1 MMTTPTPTPARAR
14 SSRRRPAGLQGR
26 TAVAVLALALAV
38 LAAACSSSD
47 DDAAPSSDRAPVQD
61 LVVQVASY
69 DLAVGPPTR
78 VIAGVLTK
86 DQRLVGYGT
95 VTMRFSYLGTGQPG
109 GGPQPSGPPVE
120 AAFLPVAGAQLPSPP
135 PSEPRLVEG
144 GERGLYSAQRGF
156 DRAGFWQMEVTAR
169 VGGEEQ
175 KGTGAFQVLDRHL
188 VPAPGDPALRTEN
201 LTITA
206 TDAPNAAIDSRAGV
220 DGEVP
225 DPDLHRTTI
234 AQALDAKR
242 PIVAV
247 FATPVY
253 CVSRF
258 CGPVTDMVEELGRTY
273 GDRASFVHVEIWRDF
288 QGKALNKGAADWVFR
303 DGDLEEPW
311 VFVIGADG
319 RITARFDNV
328 VSRGELEPLLR
339 ELPVIGP
346 A

>member
-1 MMTTPTPTPARAR
+1 M
-14 SSRRRPAGLQGR
+14 R
-26 TAVAVLALALAV
+26 TRLALVL
-38 LAAACSSSD
+38 LAAALLAASCSSSGD
-47 DDAAPSSDRAPVQD
+47 GATSGPDTSASAED

-78 VIAGVLTK
+78 VIAGVLTN
-86 DQRLVGYGT
+86 DQTLVGYGS
-95 VTMRFSYLGTGQPG
+95 VTMRFFYVGTGQPG
-109 GGPQPSGPPVE
+109 REPQLSGPPVE

-144 GERGLYSAQRGF
+144 SERGVYSARRGF
-156 DRAGFWQMEVTAR
+156 DQAGFWRMEVTAR
-169 VGGEEQ
+169 IGG
-175 KGTGAFQVLDRHL
+175 KDRRGTSHFQVLDRHL

-201 LTITA
+201 LTVTS
-206 TDAPNAAIDSRAGV
+206 TDAPKAAIDSRAGT

-234 AQALDAKR
+234 TQALDAKR
-242 PIVAV
+242 PVVAV

-258 CGPVTDMVEELGRTY
+258 CGPVTDMVEELAKTH

-288 QGKALNKGAADWVFR
+288 QANTLNKGAADWVFR
-303 DGDLEEPW
+303 DGDLKEPW
-311 VFVIGADG
+311 VFVVGADG

-328 VSRGELEPLLR
+328 VSRGELEPLVR
-339 ELPVIGP
+339 HLPVIGP

>member
-1 MMTTPTPTPARAR
+1 V
-14 SSRRRPAGLQGR
+14 RRV
-26 TAVAVLALALAV
+26 VAALALALV
-38 LAAACSSSD
+38 AAACSSSD
-47 DDAAPSSDRAPVQD
+47 GDGAEPSSDTTEAAQD

-78 VIAGVLTK
+78 VIAGVITR

-109 GGPQPSGPPVE
+109 GQAEASGPPVE
-120 AAFLPVAGAQLPSPP
+120 ATFLPVAGTDLPSPAP
-135 PSEPRLVEG
+135 DEPRLVEG
-144 GERGLYSAQRGF
+144 SERGVYSAQRGF

-169 VGGEEQ
+169 VGGEER
-175 KGTGAFQVLDRHL
+175 KGRGAFQVLDHHL
-188 VPAPGDPALRTEN
+188 VPAPGDPAIRTEN
-201 LTITA
+201 LTVSS
-206 TDAPNAAIDSRAGV
+206 TDAPKAAIDSRAGP

-242 PIVAV
+242 PVVAV

-258 CGPVTDMVEELGRTY
+258 CGPVTDMVEELAKTY

-288 QGKALNKGAADWVFR
+288 QSNTLNKGAADWVFR
-303 DGDLEEPW
+303 DGDLKEPW
-311 VFVIGADG
+311 VYVIGADG

-328 VSRGELEPLLR
+328 VSRGELEPLVR
-339 ELPVIGP
+339 ELPVLGP

>member
-1 MMTTPTPTPARAR
+1 MRAR
-14 SSRRRPAGLQGR
+14 
-26 TAVAVLALALAV
+26 LALLLLALAV
-38 LAAACSSSD
+38 VAGACSSSD
-47 DDAAPSSDRAPVQD
+47 DDAAPASDPAAVQD

-78 VIAGVLTK
+78 IIAGVLTK
-86 DQRLVGYGT
+86 DQRLVGYGS
-95 VTMRFSYLGTGQPG
+95 VTMRFSYLGTGQAG
-109 GGPQPSGPPVE
+109 SRPQPVGPPVE
-120 AAFLPVAGAQLPSPP
+120 ATFLPVAGAQLPSPAP
-135 PSEPRLVEG
+135 TEPRLVEG

-156 DRAGFWQMEVTAR
+156 DRAGFWQMEVTAQVTGKER
-169 VGGEEQ
+169 

-201 LTITA
+201 LTVTA
-206 TDAPNAAIDSRAGV
+206 TDAPKAAIDSRAGT
-220 DGEVP
+220 DAEVP

-242 PIVAV
+242 PVVAV

-258 CGPVTDMVEELGRTY
+258 CGPVTDMVEELAEAY

-288 QGKALNKGAADWVFR
+288 QANALNKGAADWVFR
-303 DGDLEEPW
+303 NGDLTEPW
-311 VFVIGADG
+311 VFLIGADG

-339 ELPVIGP
+339 DLPVIGP
-346 A
+346 PA

>member
-1 MMTTPTPTPARAR
+1 VRKV
-14 SSRRRPAGLQGR
+14 
-26 TAVAVLALALAV
+26 VAVLALALV
-38 LAAACSSSD
+38 AAACSSSD
-47 DDAAPSSDRAPVQD
+47 DDGAEPSSDTSASAEE

-78 VIAGVLTK
+78 VIAGVLTN
-86 DQRLVGYGT
+86 DQRLVGYGS

-109 GGPQPSGPPVE
+109 GRAEPSGPPVE
-120 AAFLPVAGAQLPSPP
+120 AAFLPVAGAELPSPP
-135 PSEPRLVEG
+135 PGEPRLVEG
-144 GERGLYSAQRGF
+144 SERGVYSAQRGF
-156 DRAGFWQMEVTAR
+156 DRAGFWRMEVTAR
-169 VGGEEQ
+169 VGGQER
-175 KGTGAFQVLDRHL
+175 KGTGAFQVLDHHL

-201 LTITA
+201 LTVTA
-206 TDAPNAAIDSRAGV
+206 TNAPKAAIDSRAGT

-242 PIVAV
+242 PVVAV

-258 CGPVTDMVEELGRTY
+258 CGPVTDMVEELAKTY

-288 QGKALNKGAADWVFR
+288 QSNTLNKGAADWVFR
-303 DGDLEEPW
+303 DGDLKEPW
-311 VFVIGADG
+311 VYVIGADG

-328 VSRGELEPLLR
+328 VSRGELEPLVR
-339 ELPVIGP
+339 DLPVLGP

>member
-1 MMTTPTPTPARAR
+1 MRAR
-14 SSRRRPAGLQGR
+14 
-26 TAVAVLALALAV
+26 LALLLVTAALV
-38 LAAACSSSD
+38 AASCSSSD
-47 DDAAPSSDRAPVQD
+47 DGAESGPETSASAQD

-69 DLAVGPPTR
+69 DLAVGPPAR
-78 VIAGVLTK
+78 VIAGVLTN
-86 DQRLVGYGT
+86 DQRLVGYGS
-95 VTMRFSYLGTGQPG
+95 VTMRFSYLGTGQAG
-109 GGPQPSGPPVE
+109 SRPQPSGPPVE
-120 AAFLPVAGAQLPSPP
+120 ATFLPVAGAQLPSPA

-169 VGGEEQ
+169 VGGRERR
-175 KGTGAFQVLDRHL
+175 GTGAFQVLDHHL
-188 VPAPGDPALRTEN
+188 VPKPGDAALRTEN
-201 LTITA
+201 LTVTS
-206 TDAPNAAIDSRAGV
+206 TNAPKAAIDSRAGT

-242 PIVAV
+242 PVVAV

-258 CGPVTDMVEELGRTY
+258 CGPVTDMVEELAKTY

-288 QGKALNKGAADWVFR
+288 QANALNKGAADWVFR
-303 DGDLEEPW
+303 EGDLKEPW
-311 VFVIGADG
+311 VFVIDAEG

-328 VSRGELEPLLR
+328 VSRSELEPLLR
-339 ELPVIGP
+339 DLPVIGP